1 MFTHE
6 DFQKQLG
13 QMGRTLQA
21 LCEGHFL
28 TELGVS
34 VRYAP
39 YYSKPTVQFQGA
51 EAGQRARNLGAE
63 PVVNGDHPH
72 GWYAFTP
79 DGDGRIRPQR
89 HYKWEME
96 GVAFEAIETVD
107 DLGVH
112 GAELQTLIDQYH
124 DAVEAR
130 EEAELYAEL

>member
-1 MFTHE
+1 MTHE
-6 DFQKQLG
+6 DFQKQLAEIA
-13 QMGRTLQA
+13 QQLQA
-21 LCEGHFL
+21 ACEAGIL
-28 TELGVS
+28 TELSVE
-34 VRYAP
+34 VRYALC
-39 YYSKPTVQFQGA
+39 YSKPTVQFQGA
-51 EAGQRARNLGAE
+51 EAGQLARNLGAE
-63 PVVNGDHPH
+63 PVVYDHPH

-79 DGDGRIRPQR
+79 NGDGRIRPQR
-89 HYKWEME
+89 HYEWEME